1 MKAPEESP
9 ETEDSLAVTLYDSA
23 CVREIV
29 WSAGIRAR
37 ERESSLRGGAA
48 SAPVERNRRGRAIHV
63 CILSRSP

>member
-23 CVREIV
+23 CVRE
-29 WSAGIRAR
+29 SAGIRAR

-48 SAPVERNRRGRAIHV
+48 SAPVERNRSGRAIHV

>member
-23 CVREIV
+23 SER
-29 WSAGIRAR
+29 SAGIRAR